1 MDDVNGVWIYFTV
14 DAIIY
19 VLVCQENIKPLSVYG

>member
-19 VLVCQENIKPLSVYG
+19 VLVVSRKYKTTKT